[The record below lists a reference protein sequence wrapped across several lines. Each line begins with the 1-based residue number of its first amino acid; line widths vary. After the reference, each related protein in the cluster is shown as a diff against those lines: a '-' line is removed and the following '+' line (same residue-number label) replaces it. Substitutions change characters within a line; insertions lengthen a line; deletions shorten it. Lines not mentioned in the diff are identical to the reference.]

1 MVPSKLREWF
11 VICYESV
18 VYMLFISLMR
28 FSIRD
33 SHIRDSHIICDGDVK
48 GCKCS
53 ILLINHLTNVQTF

>member
-33 SHIRDSHIICDGDVK
+33 SHIICDGDVK

-53 ILLINHLTNVQTF
+53 ILLINHLTCVQTF